1 VELSDGSTVIVDEA
15 YVRESILNSQA
26 KVVRGFQPLMP
37 TFQGLISEEGLV
49 SLIEYVRS
57 LSPTTAGTGAPG
69 ADGAAEAPDAP
80 PATTRPGM
88 DR

>member
-1 VELSDGSTVIVDEA
+1 
-15 YVRESILNSQA
+15 
-26 KVVRGFQPLMP
+26 VVRGFQPLMP

-57 LSPTTAGTGAPG
+57 LSPSASSTGAAGATPQGGVTPG
-69 ADGAAEAPDAP
+69 ADGRAAPTGGQP
-80 PATTRPGM
+80 PQETIERATPGTRKPGS